1 VEIFTLLF
9 AGLTLL
15 LLIGTTKKFKLYT
28 GGIIVGAAALFIIGE
43 IIIKVQTGFYTLG
56 KQEWYNQGYAETMG
70 KWVMP
75 FFLLG
80 VAIFLIL
87 VNIRM
92 IKQFLKRKDGIRWVW
107 MAFVVV
113 IDVFAVFF
121 VPVLLFVVAFMFFP
135 FAP

>member
-1 VEIFTLLF
+1 MEIFTILF
-9 AGLTLL
+9 VCLTLL
-15 LLIGTTKKFKLYT
+15 LLIGTTKKFKLYA
-28 GGIIVGAAALFIIGE
+28 GGVVVGAAALFVIGE
-43 IIIKVQTGFYTLG
+43 IIIKVRTGFYTLG

-80 VAIFLIL
+80 VAVFLIL

-92 IKQFLKRKDGIRWVW
+92 IQQFLRRKDGIRWVW
-107 MAFVVV
+107 MALVVV
-113 IDVFAVFF
+113 IDAFAVFL
-121 VPVLLFVVAFMFFP
+121 VPVLLFIVAFMFFP

>member
-1 VEIFTLLF
+1 MEIFTILF
-9 AGLTLL
+9 VCLTLL
-15 LLIGTTKKFKLYT
+15 LLIGTTKKFKLYA
-28 GGIIVGAAALFIIGE
+28 GGVVVGAAALFVIGE

-92 IKQFLKRKDGIRWVW
+92 IQQFLRRKEGIRWVW
-107 MAFVVV
+107 MALVVV
-113 IDVFAVFF
+113 IDAFAVFL
-121 VPVLLFVVAFMFFP
+121 VPVLLFIVAFMFFP

>member
-1 VEIFTLLF
+1 MEIFTLLF

-15 LLIGTTKKFKLYT
+15 LLIGTTKKFKLYA
-28 GGIIVGAAALFIIGE
+28 GGVVGVAAALFIIGE

-56 KQEWYNQGYAETMG
+56 KQEWYNQGYPETLG

-80 VAIFLIL
+80 LAIFLIL

-92 IKQFLKRKDGIRWVW
+92 IQQFLKRRDGIRWVW

-113 IDVFAVFF
+113 IDAFAVFL

>member
-1 VEIFTLLF
+1 MEIFTLLF

-15 LLIGTTKKFKLYT
+15 LLIGTTKKFKLYA
-28 GGIIVGAAALFIIGE
+28 GGIVVGAASLFIIGE

-92 IKQFLKRKDGIRWVW
+92 IQQFLKRKDGIRWVW
-107 MAFVVV
+107 MAFVVI

-135 FAP
+135 YAP